1 MESQKRIYK
10 KKKKLKSE
18 LAEEKLMVKVNND
31 FTSYNK
37 NYWNRIKKTIKPRV
51 ITQVEINEAKM
62 VFEELLNK
70 QIVNNDGDSKAYPEL
85 TEFLTVNENK
95 VFSYTI
101 RDLDLINIVS

>member
-1 MESQKRIYK
+1 MELQKRIYK

-101 RDLDLINIVS
+101 RDW